1 MTISQTGL
9 KVRFPVAR
17 SPVEQVQLV
26 IDRMVGLPLA
36 DRLRQLMEA
45 EARIRAR
52 DNDPEL
58 LQAIRD
64 WRLKHQLEQENPKT

>member
-1 MTISQTGL
+1 M
-9 KVRFPVAR
+9 AR